1 MTTTT
6 GTLTGMQTTMPM
18 MQQLLVT
25 SGGRQ
30 ILVPVN
36 ISGPGGAIRGVS
48 PSATRYT
55 LVRHLGPLNQSS
67 LIGLRPTF
75 NTQTFA
81 VRALT
86 TTPQTVVA
94 ISAPTSE
101 TAKPSTTESS
111 PSSTTE
117 VVEQPANATVQQDA
131 SPKVMTAVVTTTS
144 ATTAT
149 LRFVPTVTRVNLP
162 IPTGQVALDTVNT
175 LLGSTTS
182 ARPSTPASDSSSR
195 PDPAATATE
204 NWNRSG
210 GSPHSSPVALDIAR
224 PSTASPIA
232 SASIISVVAAPSE
245 AEKLLSSEAE
255 AGVSEFLPCADFMG
269 PGISPSPCFSLSD
282 SPLGNKLSQI
292 ALPELCY

>member
-36 ISGPGGAIRGVS
+36 ISGPGGTIRGVP
-48 PSATRYT
+48 PSTTRYT
-55 LVRHLGPLNQSS
+55 LVRHVGPLNQSS
-67 LIGLRPTF
+67 FIGLRPTF

-86 TTPQTVVA
+86 ATPQAVVT
-94 ISAPTSE
+94 ISAPVSE
-101 TAKPSTTESS
+101 TVKTSTADSS

-117 VVEQPANATVQQDA
+117 VIEQPGTATGQPDA
-131 SPKVMTAVVTTTS
+131 SPKAVTAVVTTTS
-144 ATTAT
+144 ATTTT

-162 IPTGQVALDTVNT
+162 VPTGQVGLDTVST

-182 ARPSTPASDSSSR
+182 ARPNTPASNSSSR
-195 PDPAATATE
+195 ADPAVPSE
-204 NWNRSG
+204 NWNSSG
-210 GSPHSSPVALDIAR
+210 GSRRSSPAALDVAR
-224 PSTASPIA
+224 PLTASPIA
-232 SASIISVVAAPSE
+232 SASIISAVVVPSE

-282 SPLGNKLSQI
+282 SPLGNKLSFN
-292 ALPELCY
+292 YFS